1 MRLEA
6 KGAGAFVQLED
17 VGLGRDL
24 NPLLVVEVQ
33 SNWNIASGVAR
44 YEKEV
49 LVFEISVSFSFQNSL
64 YEILSML
71 YKKF

>member
-1 MRLEA
+1 VRLEA

-49 LVFEISVSFSFQNSL
+49 LVLEVSVSFPFQNSL